1 MGTADDF
8 EAWYRSERTALLRF
22 AFLLCGG
29 DRHTAEDAVA
39 DAVARCWPKIRRG
52 RVDDSGAYVR
62 RAVARRVIDGG
73 RRRQVA
79 AKHRDEL
86 EGEAGR
92 AAASAGSGADP
103 LDHLVLWPVVDALPT
118 DQRVVVVLRFY
129 LDWSEAQIA
138 QALGI
143 APGTVKSRCARALD
157 RLRTELAEVNDG

>member
-79 AKHRDEL
+79 AKHQETL

-92 AAASAGSGADP
+92 AAVRE
-103 LDHLVLWPVVDALPT
+103 LL
-118 DQRVVVVLRFY
+118 
-129 LDWSEAQIA
+129 
-138 QALGI
+138 
-143 APGTVKSRCARALD
+143 ARAHRAGLLPRPVEPEFETAD
-157 RLRTELAEVNDG
+157 

>member
-8 EAWYRSERTALLRF
+8 EAWYRSERTNLLRF

-29 DRHTAEDAVA
+29 DRHAAEDAVA
-39 DAVARCWPKIRRG
+39 DAVARSWPKIRRG

-62 RAVARRVIDGG
+62 RAIARRVIDGG

-79 AKHRDEL
+79 ARHRDTL
-86 EGEAGR
+86 EQEAGR
-92 AAASAGSGADP
+92 AAAASEVDTLA
-103 LDHLVLWPVVDALPT
+103 HLVLWPVVEALPT

-138 QALGI
+138 EELGI